1 MMSSLFSAVSGMKNH
16 QTRMDVLG
24 NNISNVNTIGFKAG
38 RVTFQDQLSQTLQGA
53 SSASGNRGGTNPS
66 QKGLGMSLASIDTI
80 FTNGNYQSTGKS
92 TDVAIQGTGF
102 FVISDGKQQYY
113 TRAGSFDYD
122 TQGNYLIPGSGFK
135 VMGWMANNEGIIDV
149 ANPIQGIQI
158 PVGKTMEAKV
168 TTTVTH
174 TKNLSADAAIGSSYP
189 AAIDIYDSLGIA
201 HNSQT
206 AYTKLADNTWIS
218 VTNVADGTVAG
229 GGVKQVKFNS
239 NGSVQSIVDLD
250 LPVQTT
256 RAAFDKFEL
265 PSTTSTTNPVTK
277 EIAVMIGGKKEY
289 VKVTATQDAVDPK
302 KWDIQ
307 FSYNGANSAVQTI
320 ADVTGAATPINNF
333 TIDGINFT
341 AKGEITTT
349 GPGVTKPTIT
359 AGASLAV
366 NFTDFELAQDAQ
378 VGTIVRGTAVIVVDG
393 KPRIVTATATKE
405 TPTGTPAPDNQWNIK
420 YTEGGKNIGGGTVAG
435 ANGASIALP
444 SMTIDGQA
452 VAFDTDMG
460 GQASAQFVTGTTST
474 VAGVQGTPLTTNQA
488 LTFLPNGGAT
498 AMNLTYNID
507 GITQY
512 GGDTSIQAT
521 GRDGYAAGSLS
532 GTQIDTTGT
541 LVGRFTNGE
550 TMILGRIATATFNNP
565 GGLEKVGS
573 SLYARSNN
581 SGEPQINAP
590 GVGGSGSINAGT
602 LEMSNVDL
610 SEEFSNMIITQ
621 RGYQSNAR
629 VITTS
634 DELLQELTNLKR

>member
-80 FTNGNYQSTGKS
+80 FTNGNYQSTGKT

-113 TRAGSFDYD
+113 TRAGAFDYD
-122 TQGNYLIPGSGFK
+122 TQGNYLLPGSGFK
-135 VMGWMANNEGIIDV
+135 VMGWMADNAGIIDV
-149 ANPIQGIQI
+149 SNPIQGIQV
-158 PVGKTMEAKV
+158 PVGKTMDAKV
-168 TTTVTH
+168 STTVTH
-174 TKNLSADAAIGSSYP
+174 TKNLSADSAVGSSYS
-189 AAIDIYDSLGIA
+189 AAIEVFDSLGIA

-206 AYTKLADNTWIS
+206 TYTKIGENRWLS
-218 VTNVADGTVAG
+218 VTNMAGATPGSVTGNVKEVMFTSTGQMLSTKDFTLPATTDTANFTKFDLSNDNATSPIGTVVK
-229 GGVKQVKFNS
+229 GV
-239 NGSVQSIVDLD
+239 
-250 LPVQTT
+250 
-256 RAAFDKFEL
+256 
-265 PSTTSTTNPVTK
+265 VT
-277 EIAVMIGGKKEY
+277 VM
-289 VKVTATQDAVDPK
+289 
-302 KWDIQ
+302 
-307 FSYNGANSAVQTI
+307 
-320 ADVTGAATPINNF
+320 
-333 TIDGINFT
+333 
-341 AKGEITTT
+341 
-349 GPGVTKPTIT
+349 
-359 AGASLAV
+359 
-366 NFTDFELAQDAQ
+366 
-378 VGTIVRGTAVIVVDG
+378 VDG
-393 KPRIVTATATKE
+393 KPRIVTATATRQ
-405 TPTGTPAPDNQWNIK
+405 TPTGSPAPENQWSIQ
-420 YTEGGKNIGGGTVAG
+420 YSEGGKNLGGGVVHSGGVGGVNPLPVTTLPGMTIGGKAVTIAGTTNVSFLAAGLSDITGTLGTV
-435 ANGASIALP
+435 
-444 SMTIDGQA
+444 
-452 VAFDTDMG
+452 
-460 GQASAQFVTGTTST
+460 GTTNLPL
-474 VAGVQGTPLTTNQA
+474 AFTPI
-488 LTFLPNGGAT
+488 GGAA
-498 AMNLTYNID
+498 AMSLTYNID

-521 GRDGYAAGSLS
+521 GRDGYAAGSL
-532 GTQIDTTGT
+532 GGVQIDTTGT

-590 GVGGSGSINAGT
+590 GVGGSGSINPGT